1 MLEEIDLTPTW
12 GEVGNVI
19 RSSIK
24 MENWEGLKKADKE
37 IARAFAMAAALTE
50 VIHGLPDPIDKI
62 VRETY
67 AAELKKQGYPQ

>member
-1 MLEEIDLTPTW
+1 MSEQIDLTPTW

-19 RSSIK
+19 RTAIK
-24 MENWEGLKKADKE
+24 RESWDALQKADKE